1 MALFAKALPAPDLV
15 TWTDD
20 LGAARTSRRKP
31 NRGWMP
37 REDPTSA
44 AEPRGKLCPLTSPFI
59 ECRKPPLADSHIA
72 ILRGMTHFH
81 GQGVTAI
88 VSGRPDTEAPRT
100 RAEIQEAFEN
110 PREVTFAVNGHPF

>member
-44 AEPRGKLCPLTSPFI
+44 AEPSPGEI
-59 ECRKPPLADSHIA
+59 MSLDIP
-72 ILRGMTHFH
+72 FH
-81 GQGVTAI
+81 
-88 VSGRPDTEAPRT
+88 RMP
-100 RAEIQEAFEN
+100 
-110 PREVTFAVNGHPF
+110 